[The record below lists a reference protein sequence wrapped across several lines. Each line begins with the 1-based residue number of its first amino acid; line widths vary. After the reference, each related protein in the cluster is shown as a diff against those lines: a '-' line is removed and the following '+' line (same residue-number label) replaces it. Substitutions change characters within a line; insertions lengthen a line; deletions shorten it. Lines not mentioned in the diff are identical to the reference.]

1 MKVNRIAACLA
12 ALALVVT
19 AFAADVQIQATG
31 VGPSRRS
38 AVNEALVSA
47 LEQYQGV
54 TISATDRGRVV
65 KTTSATSVA
74 QNGNVDDQRKL
85 TMSDDLDSTV
95 QRLVKGRV
103 KGYDVVSESFDSATK
118 KYHVQLSVRM
128 PQKYTP
134 PGLPESNRRRMA
146 VVPFRPIRSNYTW
159 HGQMGGTVEWVRAL
173 EDKLNVCLTQTRKFT
188 MLDRKYDTEIETE
201 LGRLTAG
208 NASPDD
214 TVRLGQKLGT
224 DYLVVG
230 EVAFNDVA
238 APAVNPYTGRAV
250 PTASQLFAEVTYRV
264 LLAPTGQLKW
274 ADVVKIDAG
283 AFAVGDLA
291 SFVSAT
297 TEAAACAISDG
308 MMANILPFEVVG
320 HTASGQLVIGEG
332 GKSLKVGEFLTVFAL
347 GEEVKDTR
355 TGEVLDVIEDA
366 VGTVQIVRVSAKT
379 SCAQVVEGDAA
390 KMVVG
395 SRLRRVP
402 LVVPP
407 DMPAPK
413 MVTPVKRSVS
423 GGVVAP
429 F

>member
-1 MKVNRIAACLA
+1 MKMNRIAVWLM
-12 ALALVVT
+12 ALALAVT
-19 AFAADVQIQATG
+19 TFAADVQVPATG
-31 VGPSRRS
+31 EGPSRRA

-47 LEQYQGV
+47 LEQHYGA
-54 TISATDRGRVV
+54 TISATERGRVA
-65 KTTSATSVA
+65 KAASTTSVA
-74 QNGNVDDQRKL
+74 KDGTVDDQRKL

-95 QRLVKGRV
+95 QRLANGRI
-103 KGYDVVSESFDSATK
+103 KGYDVVSENFDPATK
-118 KYHVQLSVRM
+118 KYRVQLSVRM
-128 PQKYTP
+128 PPKYVP
-134 PGLPESNRRRMA
+134 PGLPEENRRRMA
-146 VVPFRPIRSNYTW
+146 VVPFRPIRSNYVW
-159 HGQMGGTVEWVRAL
+159 HGQVGGTVEWIRAL

-188 MLDRKYDTEIETE
+188 MLDRKYDAEIETE
-201 LGRLTAG
+201 LGRLSAG

-250 PTASQLFAEVTYRV
+250 PTAKQLFAEITYRV

-274 ADVVKIDAG
+274 ADVVKIDAA
-283 AFAVGDLA
+283 AFPAGDLA

-297 TEAAACAISDG
+297 AEAAACAISDG
-308 MMANILPFEVVG
+308 MMSNILPFEVVG

-347 GEEVKDTR
+347 GEEVKDSR
-355 TGEVLDVIEDA
+355 TGEVLDVIEDV

-379 SCAQVVEGDAA
+379 SCAQVVEGDAK

-402 LVVPP
+402 LVVPS

-413 MVTPVKRSVS
+413 MVTPVKRTAT